1 MPLLPHLPSNH
12 TPTFTQ
18 QEHHAQGHR
27 DAPHSFPRPLMGL
40 PSWSSLPTVW
50 TAAMSPQL
58 TFPPKHP
65 PHFNLPFTVRQS
77 QFSDGSPFAMP
88 SSFSEIL
95 SSYQLD
101 KIHISQ
107 TPQYHFSASTLL
119 QQPST
124 VLTNPTRHPPNG
136 GDLSQPPSHSKPSS
150 QPLSPTGSS
159 GADHPEG
166 LPFTSALGDQ
176 IHSVPRARALP
187 HNPPF

>member
-1 MPLLPHLPSNH
+1 MVPLLPHLPSNH

-107 TPQYHFSASTLL
+107 TL
-119 QQPST
+119 PSII
-124 VLTNPTRHPPNG
+124 
-136 GDLSQPPSHSKPSS
+136 SQPPHFCNNHLLSS
-150 QPLSPTGSS
+150 QILHATHQTVATSLNPPVTQSPARSPS
-159 GADHPEG
+159 
-166 LPFTSALGDQ
+166 L
-176 IHSVPRARALP
+176 PRAPPEQITQRASPSLLL
-187 HNPPF
+187 